1 MAVSQARSEERP
13 ASPVKVRAVERLQG
27 TVAEEAERK
36 PPAIL
41 KDQQEVVVLQS
52 ERNIED
58 AAPRETSY
66 VPPGTSGLK
75 GPVCKILK

>member
-1 MAVSQARSEERP
+1 M
-13 ASPVKVRAVERLQG
+13 
-27 TVAEEAERK
+27 AEEAERK

-41 KDQQEVVVLQS
+41 KDQQEVVVLPS

-58 AAPRETSY
+58 DWFLLLDVAPRETSY